1 MRRTSTMRLLTVAL
15 GAVAFGTPAG
25 AIEHALYDCGFNTA
39 SQETV
44 TGGQDTYTGVG
55 YGWVTSPTPGEAVSI
70 RCFIQVDGSAT
81 ASTGT
86 ATGTMSAVTVG
97 QLTYTAADTQDVDI
111 CAEWTAGSESGTAC
125 WEVSTTRVPPQEV
138 ADAVGDGYAEG
149 GHNDGETG
157 AQMQVVAGTD
167 GIVAELIGGDAGRRS
182 MGPEAAHDLATSCTF
197 KFVRQT
203 GTLRVIGKTKAGRHP
218 VAESVT
224 VRCRLED
231 AVTGVVLYDQTRT
244 EPGTLVRLEGTV
256 AANPNSVR
264 VCNAGSGFWD
274 DSDVVATPVVCR

>member
-15 GAVAFGTPAG
+15 GVVAFATPAG
-25 AIEHALYDCGFNTA
+25 ALDHTLYDCGFNTA
-39 SQETV
+39 AQETV

-55 YGWVTSPTPGEAVSI
+55 YGWVTSTRLVEAVSV
-70 RCFIQVDGSAT
+70 RCVIKVDGTAV
-81 ASTGT
+81 ASTDPGSGT
-86 ATGTMSAVTVG
+86 LSAVTVG
-97 QLTYTAADTQDVDI
+97 QLTYVATETQVVEI

-125 WEVSTTRVPPQEV
+125 WGIRTTQIPPQEV
-138 ADAVGDGYAEG
+138 VDLIPGNGYAEG

-167 GIVAELIGGDAGRRS
+167 AIVAGLIGDGRRS
-182 MGPEAAHDLATSCTF
+182 MGPEAAHDLTTSCAY

-218 VAESVT
+218 VAQSVT

-244 EPGTLVRLEGTV
+244 EPGTLARLEGTV

-274 DSDVVATPVVCR
+274 DNDVVATPMVCR